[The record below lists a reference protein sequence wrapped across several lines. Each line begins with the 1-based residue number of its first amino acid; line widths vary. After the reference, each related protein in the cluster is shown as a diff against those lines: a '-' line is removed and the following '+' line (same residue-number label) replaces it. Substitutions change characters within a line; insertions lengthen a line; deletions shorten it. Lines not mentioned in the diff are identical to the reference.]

1 MEEKKQ
7 SEPILAPLETAEE
20 TEQAIEAILF
30 AAGHPMRYD
39 KLAEVLSLTVKDVK
53 NLVREIAKRY
63 EAEDSCHGISL
74 LQYPT
79 ACQLATKEKYAPY
92 IREALG
98 IRRGGN
104 LSASTME
111 ALAVVAY
118 NQPVTRTFVDDV
130 RGVDSSYAVTSLI
143 DKGLIEAVGRL
154 EAPGRPMLYSTT
166 DKFLRVFGINS
177 LDELPQTEALS
188 ASTQAQMQSE
198 STEQLELDLGD
209 STEIDADEPLP
220 QDAQDYRPVEEDDD
234 GNLIFEDATQTGVES
249 ENSEA
254 KNDSEGE

>member
-1 MEEKKQ
+1 M
-7 SEPILAPLETAEE
+7 
-20 TEQAIEAILF
+20 
-30 AAGHPMRYD
+30 
-39 KLAEVLSLTVKDVK
+39 
-53 NLVREIAKRY
+53 VREIGKKF
-63 EAEDSCHGISL
+63 EAEDTFHGIQL

-143 DKGLIEAVGRL
+143 DKGLIEAAGRL
-154 EAPGRPMLYSTT
+154 EAPGRPMLYVTT

-188 ASTQAQMQSE
+188 VSAAAQSQAE
-198 STEQLELDLGD
+198 NAEQIEMDLGSENLPD
-209 STEIDADEPLP
+209 SDEPLSP
-220 QDAQDYRPVEEDDD
+220 DAQDYRPVEEDDD
-234 GNLIFEDATQTGVES
+234 GNVIFEDGNADG
-249 ENSEA
+249 
-254 KNDSEGE
+254 DRPEGA